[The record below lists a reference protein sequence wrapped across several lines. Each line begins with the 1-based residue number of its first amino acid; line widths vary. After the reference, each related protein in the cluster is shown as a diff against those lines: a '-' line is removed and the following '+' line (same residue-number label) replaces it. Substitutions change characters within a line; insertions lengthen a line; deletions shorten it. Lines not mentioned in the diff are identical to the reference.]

1 MPLKECI
8 IHRQYS
14 TNECLFVRE
23 LFSIFTK
30 SCAALHLVNILK
42 VFSHCPYM
50 KMWKF
55 SKEKGWTNSTHF
67 LLRLRQGRVLRIY
80 TPYLFKCG
88 VLRRLLLL
96 SVFPQPS
103 TR

>member
-1 MPLKECI
+1 MLIKECI

-23 LFSIFTK
+23 LFPIFTT
-30 SCAALHLVNILK
+30 SCAAMHLADILK

-67 LLRLRQGRVLRIY
+67 LFRLWHRAR
-80 TPYLFKCG
+80 
-88 VLRRLLLL
+88 
-96 SVFPQPS
+96 SVFLYSISIQVWGIASFIFSQVIPQPS
-103 TR
+103 CR